1 MKKNQNTDGG
11 EAVEVDSTNELELL
25 ERYLELTEKQ
35 EELIERLTQLTVK
48 QAREVAHLRNLLNGE
63 GMSNEI

>member
-25 ERYLELTEKQ
+25 EMYLELTEKQ

-48 QAREVAHLRNLLNGE
+48 QAREVAHLRNLLNAE
-63 GMSNEI
+63 DMSNEI

>member
-1 MKKNQNTDGG
+1 M
-11 EAVEVDSTNELELL
+11 EVDSTNELELL
-25 ERYLELTEKQ
+25 EMYLELTEKQ

-48 QAREVAHLRNLLNGE
+48 QAREVAHLRNLLNAE